1 MMNGRGKSDSAI
13 VAGKPTNKAG
23 QPAAES
29 VEPSAEAEG
38 NASQQ
43 STRRAQDRGSVSQAL
58 ERIRQVARQRKR
70 FTSLFHHISVEL
82 LRVAFFALKRDA
94 APGVD
99 GLIWQDYEADLDRKI
114 EDLHARVH
122 RGAYRALPSR
132 RHYIP
137 KADGQ
142 QRPLAIAALEDK
154 IVQKAACAVLN
165 VIYEEDFLGF
175 SYGFRPKR
183 SQHDALDAL
192 ITGTPSGAPPAFKS
206 LCFGWRGARS
216 LGFPTGWPN
225 AQAVV
230 QKRASCQ
237 LSDLL
242 VLFRRT

>member
-1 MMNGRGKSDSAI
+1 
-13 VAGKPTNKAG
+13 
-23 QPAAES
+23 
-29 VEPSAEAEG
+29 
-38 NASQQ
+38 
-43 STRRAQDRGSVSQAL
+43 
-58 ERIRQVARQRKR
+58 
-70 FTSLFHHISVEL
+70 
-82 LRVAFFALKRDA
+82 
-94 APGVD
+94 
-99 GLIWQDYEADLDRKI
+99 
-114 EDLHARVH
+114 
-122 RGAYRALPSR
+122 
-132 RHYIP
+132 
-137 KADGQ
+137 
-142 QRPLAIAALEDK
+142 LAIAALEDK

-242 VLFRRT
+242 VLFRRTTAPHIAAFILPSLGRVVVCSRSLASLYACDNLRQSTNGTQFDQRCLRRMIQRTNRQLASGIVVGGGVQRLHSARNSCACGSLAEALVDAPSKCSGFAGNNALDLSR